1 MFKDYVLNFSSAQ
14 YNNQILLIDDEG
26 FDEITHYSAEFRL
39 HGFELIRYT
48 DDLSFRIMYD
58 DKLKTQ
64 DVKLVILAKSSN
76 FIPYD
81 LRRRFKAYTL
91 SMSSLFSK
99 LNLDALKAYSNLD
112 LDLLS
117 LAYQNNFDDWQT
129 QKQTEEFLNNHV
141 YSTKNVQ
148 AYLKMLYCDLM
159 KQIKAVTTYEDWFE
173 ISEVK
178 AKIDTLA
185 TNFCLE
191 FDMSK
196 IDIIFKDYILTDFGR
211 LSSEISRTTPV
222 LVSRAMEFMHECSSK
237 FVIIVMDGMSEF
249 DWRIISK
256 SFGDIR
262 YEETAVFAMIP
273 TTTSISRQCLLSNKY
288 PCQLIEPWKQIKEKQ
303 EFISCAKN
311 MGYADS
317 QIGYERGYTAQ
328 FNSSVQCG
336 AVIINDVDDIVHS
349 QHQGRLGMLN
359 DIRVLS
365 DQHKL
370 ADMTKRFL
378 HNGFDIYISADH
390 GNAPSVGMGKLIGTG
405 VEIETKSKK
414 MIVLQ
419 NFADKENLL
428 QKYRLIDYPKYYLQ
442 KDFDYLICNTGD
454 SFDATG
460 DCVITHGGISID
472 EVIVPFIKIKA
483 ANNNG

>member
-1 MFKDYVLNFSSAQ
+1 MFKDYVLKFSSAQ
-14 YNNQILLIDDEG
+14 YSNQILLIDDEN
-26 FDEITHYSAEFRL
+26 FDEVTHYSAGFKA
-39 HGFELIRYT
+39 HGFEVALYT
-48 DDLSFRIMYD
+48 DDISFRIMYE
-58 DKLKTQ
+58 DKLKNQ
-64 DVKLVILAKSSN
+64 DNKLVILAKSSS

-81 LRRRFKAYTL
+81 LQRRFKAYTL
-91 SMSSLFSK
+91 SMGNLFPK
-99 LNLDALKAYSNLD
+99 LNFDTLKAYSDLD

-117 LAYQNNFDDWQT
+117 LAYLNNFDDWQT
-129 QKQTEEFLNNHV
+129 QKQTEEFLNKHV
-141 YSTKNVQ
+141 YSTENVQ
-148 AYLKMLYCDLM
+148 AYLKILYCDLM
-159 KQIKAVTTYEDWFE
+159 KQTKTVTTYDEWFE

-178 AKIDTLA
+178 AKIDIFA
-185 TNFCLE
+185 TRFYLE
-191 FDMSK
+191 FDTSE
-196 IDIIFKDYILTDFGR
+196 IDIIFTDYILTHFGKI
-211 LSSEISRTTPV
+211 SSEMNRNTPI

-256 SFGDIR
+256 SFGDIL
-262 YEETAVFAMIP
+262 YEKTAVFAMIP

-288 PCQLIEPWKQIKEKQ
+288 PSQLIEPWKQSKEKQ

-311 MGYADS
+311 MGYADN
-317 QIGYERGYTAQ
+317 QIGYERGYNAQ
-328 FNSSVQCG
+328 FSSFVRCG
-336 AVIINDVDDIVHS
+336 AVIVNDVDDIVHA

-359 DIRVLS
+359 DIGVLS

-378 HNGFDIYISADH
+378 NDGFDVYISADH
-390 GNAPSVGMGKLIGTG
+390 GNAPSMGMGKLIGTG
-405 VEIETKSKK
+405 VEMETRSRK

-419 NFADKENLL
+419 NFADKETLL

-460 DCVITHGGISID
+460 DCVITHGGISIN

-483 ANNNG
+483 VNNNG